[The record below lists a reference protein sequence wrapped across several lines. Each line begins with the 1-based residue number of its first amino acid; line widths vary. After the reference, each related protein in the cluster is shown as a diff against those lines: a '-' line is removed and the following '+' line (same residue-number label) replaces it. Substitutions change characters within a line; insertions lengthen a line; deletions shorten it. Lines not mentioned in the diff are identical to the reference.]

1 MKCQVC
7 NKPATLHV
15 TEIIASKPVEFHV
28 CEAHFQDLDGLATK
42 AGPKKPEAGFGT
54 FVDVPELRQALC
66 EPAVRQKVAAYL
78 LPALCLALLDEKPE
92 VRVAAAFR
100 LLILGPHA
108 RPVCGALRGALRDPD
123 ERVRKAAEITLEYIQ
138 TDQEPPWFFG

>member
-1 MKCQVC
+1 MKCQEC
-7 NKPATLHV
+7 DKPATHHV
-15 TEIIASKPVEFHV
+15 TDIIASKLVEIHV
-28 CEAHFQDLDGLATK
+28 CEAHFQKLDDLATK
-42 AGPKKPEAGFGT
+42 AGPPKPEPGFGT
-54 FVDVPELRQALC
+54 FVDVPALRQALC
-66 EPAVRQKVAAYL
+66 ESAVRQKVAAYL
-78 LPALCLALLDEKPE
+78 LPALCLALLDDKPE

-108 RPVCGALRGALRDPD
+108 RPASGALRDALRDLD